1 MLLYFRIAYRQ
12 LFSKHSFGFISFT
25 SILSI
30 IALAIGV
37 SSLIIISS
45 LSDGFSDTI
54 NKKLSSIDGHL
65 RTSSYYG
72 NITKSDYEFILDTY
86 GKEQLISYS
95 APYLENHAMIRKG
108 EKSDGVITYGLDN
121 VTLNEIFNLD
131 KFTILGLSDF
141 LDSNSIIIGH
151 TLAENLKIE
160 VGDDILLFN
169 IEEIISES
177 ILNIRKMSVAGIFKT
192 DFVEYDRLLV
202 FIPLNTAIS
211 LFSSP
216 NMYSGIISSVTEPEN
231 IFSISQNLKPL
242 IESYPLYTTSWMER
256 HQGIINWL
264 SVYDTPIKIV
274 MIFITLVAIFNI
286 TATLWM
292 ITIEKNSEIGALRSI
307 GFTAR
312 DISKIFIHYSIILTT
327 LGIILSIFISLMF
340 LICQDKFHF
349 ISLSSDVY
357 FMNYLPVSFNLI
369 HFITYPTITLLFTIV
384 FALIPSKRVLKI
396 NPAQAV
402 RYE

>member
-1 MLLYFRIAYRQ
+1 MSLNFKIAYRQ

-30 IALAIGV
+30 IGLAIGI

-45 LSDGFSDTI
+45 LSDGFSNTVH
-54 NKKLSSIDGHL
+54 KKLSSIDGHL

-72 NITKSDYEFILDTY
+72 NITKSDYEFIVDTY
-86 GKEQLISYS
+86 SNQKSISYS
-95 APYLENHAMIRKG
+95 APYLENHSMIRKG
-108 EKSDGVITYGLDN
+108 TNSDGVITYGLDN
-121 VTLNEIFNLD
+121 VSLNKIFHLD
-131 KFTILGLSDF
+131 EFTILGLSDF
-141 LDSNSIIIGH
+141 LDSNSIIIGN

-169 IEEIISES
+169 IEQIITEN
-177 ILNIRKMSVAGIFKT
+177 ILNIRKMSVSGIFKT
-192 DFVEYDRLLV
+192 DFVEYDRLLA

-211 LFSSP
+211 LYSTP
-216 NMYSGIISSVTEPEN
+216 NIYSGVISSVTEPEN
-231 IFSISQNLKPL
+231 IYSISENLKPL
-242 IESYPLYTTSWMER
+242 IESHSFYTTSWMER

-274 MIFITLVAIFNI
+274 MMFITLIAIFNI

-307 GFTAR
+307 GFTGT
-312 DISKIFIHYSIILTT
+312 DISKIFIHYSIILST
-327 LGIILSIFISLMF
+327 LGIILSIFISLIF
-340 LICQDKFHF
+340 IICQDKFHF

-357 FMNYLPVSFNLI
+357 FMNYLPVSFSPI
-369 HFITYPTITLLFTIV
+369 HFITYPVITLLFTIV
-384 FALIPSKRVLKI
+384 FAFIPAKRALGI